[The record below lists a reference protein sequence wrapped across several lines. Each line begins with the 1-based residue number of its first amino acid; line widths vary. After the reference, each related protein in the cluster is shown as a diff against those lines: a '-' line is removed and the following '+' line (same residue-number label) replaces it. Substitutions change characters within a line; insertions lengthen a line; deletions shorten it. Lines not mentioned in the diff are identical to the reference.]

1 MNNNEALVLVTIDA
15 DGSHKP
21 YIFRCPKYNLHVE
34 DKVIVETC
42 KGEVNGKVVCVLNY
56 VTDEAINFIN
66 TLNTGRP
73 IKKVLKLVKELGIE
87 YDE

>member
-1 MNNNEALVLVTIDA
+1 MIKESLVLVTLDA

-42 KGEVNGKVVCVLNY
+42 KGEVNGKVVGVLDY
-56 VTDEAINFIN
+56 VTDEALNFIN

-73 IKKVLKLVKELGIE
+73 IKKVLKLVKELEIE
-87 YDE
+87 YNE

>member
-1 MNNNEALVLVTIDA
+1 MINESLVLVTLDA

-21 YIFRCPKYNLHVE
+21 YIFRCPKYNLQVE

-42 KGEVNGKVVCVLNY
+42 KGEVNGKVVGLLDY
-56 VTDEAINFIN
+56 VTEEELNFIN

-73 IKKVLKLVKELGIE
+73 IKKVLKLVRETELE

>member
-1 MNNNEALVLVTIDA
+1 MIKESLVLVTLDA

-21 YIFRCPKYNLHVE
+21 YIFRCPKYALHVE

-42 KGEVNGKVVCVLNY
+42 KGEVNGKVVGVLDY
-56 VTDEAINFIN
+56 VTEEELNFIN

-73 IKKVLKLVKELGIE
+73 IKKVLKLVRETELE

>member
-1 MNNNEALVLVTIDA
+1 MNNNEALVIVTIDA

-21 YIFRCPKYNLHVE
+21 YIFRCPKYTLHVE

-42 KGEVNGKVVCVLNY
+42 KGEVNGKVVGVLDY
-56 VTDEAINFIN
+56 VTEEALNFVN
-66 TLNTGRP
+66 TLNAGRT
-73 IKKVLKLVKELGIE
+73 IKKVLKLVKELEIE

>member
-1 MNNNEALVLVTIDA
+1 MIKESLVLVTLDA

-21 YIFRCPKYNLHVE
+21 YIFRCPKYALHVE

-42 KGEVNGKVVCVLNY
+42 KGEVNGKVVGVLDY
-56 VTDEAINFIN
+56 FTDEALNFIN

-73 IKKVLKLVKELGIE
+73 IKKVLKLVKEFEIKYNE
-87 YDE
+87 

>member
-1 MNNNEALVLVTIDA
+1 MIKESLVLVTLDA

-21 YIFRCPKYNLHVE
+21 YIFRCPKYTLHVE

-42 KGEVNGKVVCVLNY
+42 KGEVNGKVVGVLDY
-56 VTDEAINFIN
+56 VTDEALNFIN
-66 TLNTGRP
+66 TLNTGRT
-73 IKKVLKLVKELGIE
+73 IKKVLKLVKELEIE

>member
-1 MNNNEALVLVTIDA
+1 MIKESLVLVTLDA

-21 YIFRCPKYNLHVE
+21 YIFRCPKYTLHVE

-42 KGEVNGKVVCVLNY
+42 KGEVNGKVVGVLDY
-56 VTDEAINFIN
+56 VTDEALNFIN
-66 TLNTGRP
+66 TLNTGRT
-73 IKKVLKLVKELGIE
+73 IKKVLKLVEELEIE

>member
-1 MNNNEALVLVTIDA
+1 MNNEALVLVTIDA

-21 YIFRCPKYNLHVE
+21 YIFRCPKYALNVE

-42 KGEVNGKVVCVLNY
+42 KGEVNGKVVGVLDY
-56 VTDEAINFIN
+56 VTEEELNFIN

-73 IKKVLKLVKELGIE
+73 IKKVLKLVRETELE

>member
-1 MNNNEALVLVTIDA
+1 MIKESLVLVTLDA

-21 YIFRCPKYNLHVE
+21 YLFGCPKYALHVE

-42 KGEVNGKVVCVLNY
+42 KGEVNGKVVGLLEY
-56 VTDEAINFIN
+56 VTEETLNFIN

-73 IKKVLKLVKELGIE
+73 IKKVLKLVKELEIE

>member
-1 MNNNEALVLVTIDA
+1 MIKESLVLVTLDA

-21 YIFRCPKYNLHVE
+21 YIFRCPKYDLHVE

-42 KGEVNGKVVCVLNY
+42 KGEANGKVVGVLDY
-56 VTDEAINFIN
+56 VTDEALNFIN

-73 IKKVLKLVKELGIE
+73 IKKVLKLVRETELE